1 MTQRMLW
8 RGTTHSQMELFMPD
22 QNVIAVSFAEQ
33 AKAFQAFSELKGAD
47 REGRVEVKAAA
58 VVARD
63 ELGRLTVPDGADPSA
78 GEATRGGG
86 LIGMLV
92 GVLGGPIGML
102 FGWTGGMLV
111 GSAFDAK
118 RAANTDSVLG
128 AISDFIPPGGTA
140 LVAEVDE
147 VATEVVDQ
155 IMTPLGGTVH
165 LRSADDVLA
174 DLEAAEDAYGAAV
187 VEADRVAREQR
198 KAERKAN
205 HEERKATLKKKL
217 GLS

>member
-1 MTQRMLW
+1 M
-8 RGTTHSQMELFMPD
+8 SE
-22 QNVIAVSFAEQ
+22 QNVIAVAFADPS
-33 AKAFQAFSELKGAD
+33 KAYRAFSELKGASAD
-47 REGRVEVKAAA
+47 GRLEVRAAA

-63 ELGRLTVPDGADPSA
+63 AQGRLSVPDGGDLASGD
-78 GEATRGGG
+78 ATWSGG
-86 LIGMLV
+86 LVGLLI

-111 GSAFDAK
+111 GGAFDVRREDHAQSLLGDISAF
-118 RAANTDSVLG
+118 
-128 AISDFIPPGGTA
+128 IPAGGTA

-147 VATEVVDQ
+147 FAVEVVDT
-155 IMTPLGGTVH
+155 MMAGLGGVVH
-165 LRSADDVLA
+165 RRPVEAVLA
-174 DLEAAEDAYGAAV
+174 DLEAAEEAYEQAEK
-187 VEADRVAREQR
+187 EADRVAREQR